1 LKSQI
6 HSAWSIA
13 EIADAIESALADA
26 ARRNDREQSVRGL
39 DALDELSVHPL
50 LAGGLSAAG
59 YGVFG
64 EQHYPTVGRRQR
76 DSEGERCDL
85 VLTPGG
91 RDLNDPSREPTLF
104 DPPGAVALDEAFW
117 LEVKVVCQFTPEGP
131 NQRYASQLLSTVRE
145 DVTKLSRNRG
155 IRHSAL
161 LIILFAED
169 RSTAEHDL
177 AAWLDRCLG
186 RGLPVGSPSLRTLRI
201 TDRLGNGVCTVAL
214 YPVARDI

>member
-1 LKSQI
+1 MKSLI
-6 HSAWSIA
+6 PSVWSIA
-13 EIADAIESALADA
+13 EIADALEAALRAEAD
-26 ARRNDREQSVRGL
+26 RNDREQSVRGL
-39 DALDELSVHPL
+39 DALDELSLHPL

-59 YGVFG
+59 HGVFG
-64 EQHYPTVGRRQR
+64 EQHYPTAGRRQR
-76 DSEGERCDL
+76 YSEGERCDL

-104 DPPGAVALDEAFW
+104 DPPDAVALDEAFW

-155 IRHSAL
+155 IRHSGL

-169 RSTAEHDL
+169 QPTAEHDL
-177 AAWLDRCLG
+177 AAWLDRCLQ
-186 RGLPVGSPSLRTLRI
+186 RGLPVGAPSLRTFGI
-201 TDRLGNGVCTVAL
+201 TDRLGNGVCAVAL
-214 YPVARDI
+214 YPVARDA

>member
-1 LKSQI
+1 MKSQI
-6 HSAWSIA
+6 PSVWSIA

-26 ARRNDREQSVRGL
+26 ARRHDREQSVRGL
-39 DALDELSVHPL
+39 DALDELSTHPL
-50 LAGGLSAAG
+50 LARGLSAAG

-64 EQHYPTVGRRQR
+64 EQHYPTEGRRRR
-76 DSEGERCDL
+76 DNEGERCDL

-91 RDLNDPSREPTLF
+91 QDLYDPSREPTLF
-104 DPPGAVALDEAFW
+104 DPPDAVALDEAFW

-155 IRHSAL
+155 IRHSGL

-177 AAWLDRCLG
+177 AAWLDRCLQ
-186 RGLPVGSPSLRTLRI
+186 RGLPVGSPSMRLFEI
-201 TDRLGNGVCTVAL
+201 TDRLGNGVCAVAL
-214 YPVARDI
+214 YPVAPDS

>member
-1 LKSQI
+1 LKSQT
-6 HSAWSIA
+6 SSVWSST
-13 EIADAIESALADA
+13 EIADALEAGLRTEADRLDA
-26 ARRNDREQSVRGL
+26 EQSVRGL

-50 LAGGLSAAG
+50 LADGFRRAG
-59 YGVFG
+59 YGAFG

-104 DPPGAVALDEAFW
+104 DPPDAVALDEAFW

-131 NQRYASQLLSTVRE
+131 NQRYTSQLLATVRA
-145 DVTKLSRNRG
+145 DVTKLSRNCG
-155 IRHSAL
+155 IRHSGL

-177 AAWLDRCLG
+177 AAWLDRCLQ
-186 RGLPVGSPSLRTLRI
+186 RGLPVGSPSMRTFGI
-201 TDRLGNGVCTVAL
+201 TDRLGNGVCAVAL
-214 YPVARDI
+214 YPVARES

>member
-6 HSAWSIA
+6 PSVWSIA
-13 EIADAIESALADA
+13 EIADALEAALRAEAD
-26 ARRNDREQSVRGL
+26 RNDHEQSVRGL
-39 DALDELSVHPL
+39 DALDELSLHPL

-59 YGVFG
+59 HGVFG

-104 DPPGAVALDEAFW
+104 DPPDAVALDEAFW
-117 LEVKVVCQFTPEGP
+117 LEVKVVCQLTPEGP

-186 RGLPVGSPSLRTLRI
+186 RGLPVGSPSLRTFGI
-201 TDRLGNGVCTVAL
+201 TDRLGNGVCAVAL
-214 YPVARDI
+214 YPVARES

>member
-1 LKSQI
+1 VI
-6 HSAWSIA
+6 WSIA
-13 EIADAIESALADA
+13 ELADA
-26 ARRNDREQSVRGL
+26 LEAALRTEADCLDAEQSVRGL

-50 LAGGLSAAG
+50 LAGGLSAVG
-59 YGVFG
+59 HGVFG

-104 DPPGAVALDEAFW
+104 DPPDAVALDEAFW
-117 LEVKVVCQFTPEGP
+117 LEVKVVCQFTPEGS
-131 NQRYASQLLSTVRE
+131 NQHYTTQLLSTVRE

-169 RSTAEHDL
+169 RSIAEHDL

-186 RGLPVGSPSLRTLRI
+186 RGLPVGSPSVRTFGI
-201 TDRLGNGVCTVAL
+201 TDRLGNGVCAVAL
-214 YPVARDI
+214 YPVSREN